1 MRNGARLI
9 RGGESSELDAA
20 LQLVAAA
27 VVVLLLPP
35 PLPLPPPLLMILMLL
50 LPLLTLLQRPPLNRP
65 SLRLRRLIASS
76 RSSEF
81 TSK

>member
-1 MRNGARLI
+1 MRNEARLI
-9 RGGESSELDAA
+9 SGGESSEVDAA

-27 VVVLLLPP
+27 AVVLLLP
-35 PLPLPPPLLMILMLL
+35 LPLPALL
-50 LPLLTLLQRPPLNRP
+50 LLLLLLLRTLLNRP